1 MSEKKEH
8 FVNKNTV
15 CGLIGFVFALTS
27 LIFSCLSFVFW
38 YLSIVALM
46 FAVAGIVLCAIGVN
60 ISKDN
65 TKGDEKR
72 SGWKKYLMQFI
83 FFSMYN

>member
-65 TKGDEKR
+65 TKGGR
-72 SGWKKYLMQFI
+72 SYSNFGLALNL
-83 FFSMYN
+83 S